1 VRGRRSAPRQI
12 SKPAP
17 KSSCCRGNGGRSAP
31 RPAPVHRSRS
41 GRRIKK

>member
-1 VRGRRSAPRQI
+1 MRGRRSAPKQI

-17 KSSCCRGNGGRSAP
+17 KSPCCRGGGG